1 MEPMR
6 ETTQNTI
13 VDLNPNI
20 SRITW
25 DVKGLNVLFK
35 WQRLSDWGK
44 IKYNDVSF
52 TTDTGTYKD
61 TEKFQVKWWKKRCK
75 NLVTDIH
82 SSVIRNSPNMEIT
95 QMSTSW
101 WMDK

>member
-1 MEPMR
+1 MQGNRIIKKKSNQKQKKGREIIEPMR

-61 TEKFQVKWWKKRCK
+61 TEKFQVKWWKKRAK
-75 NLVTDIH
+75 T
-82 SSVIRNSPNMEIT
+82 
-95 QMSTSW
+95 
-101 WMDK
+101 